1 MNIRTIGT
9 AVGLAALL
17 AATSCT
23 QQPSA
28 QQPPA
33 SPAAPA
39 PTTPPTGRFQVATV
53 AEGDRGATLVLVDT
67 TTGESWLFH
76 PPQGPLFNGFWG
88 DVPRVTSP
96 GETWRAAFQTLL
108 QPQQPAAPAPAP
120 AAKPAK

>member
-33 SPAAPA
+33 SPAAP
-39 PTTPPTGRFQVATV
+39 PPTGRFQVATV